1 MAVLKIILIGFALLI
16 STIASAG
23 ESKGVKDTDD
33 LLLEDLNSVSTMQ
46 VSLKAANK
54 DSDRAAQAM
63 LGRKYKKFYIA
74 EQIRPADGMVVALQP
89 ARR

>member
-1 MAVLKIILIGFALLI
+1 MVLLKIVLIGFVLLI

-23 ESKGVKDTDD
+23 ERKAKSTDD
-33 LLLEDLNSVSTMQ
+33 LLLEELNSPNTMQ
-46 VSLKAANK
+46 VKLKAVDKESA
-54 DSDRAAQAM
+54 SAAQAM

-74 EQIRPADGMVVALQP
+74 EQLKPTDGMVVALQP